1 MQKVIV
7 EPVDGGWTVNVENI
21 DNPMMFASGRAAEDA
36 ARDLALRLAAGG
48 TDVELELRLRGG
60 ERAARFIVLA
70 PVEHEDR
77 PLLLD
82 VSRELATA

>member
-7 EPVDGGWTVNVENI
+7 EPVDGGWTVNVEDI

-36 ARDLALRLAAGG
+36 ARELALKLAKGG
-48 TDVELELRLRGG
+48 IDVELELRLRGG
-60 ERAARFIVLA
+60 ERAARFVVLA

-77 PLLLD
+77 PLMLNTG
-82 VSRELATA
+82 RQAAMA